1 MRKYWYYVPLRLLCT
16 AFYINATAGMPEY
29 GGENFN
35 VHDVYWS
42 TATCMF
48 DLILTI

>member
-35 VHDVYWS
+35 VHDVYRS
-42 TATCMF
+42 NMHVAVDQYTS
-48 DLILTI
+48 